1 MAANVQSS
9 VSKVVCLGV
18 LAVSLALAQA
28 PKISVI
34 DFYGVRRV
42 PQARLLKALGASVGD
57 PLPASKEDAEQRLL
71 EVDGVA
77 LASLEAVCCE
87 EGGAILFVGIEE
99 TGAPHFDF
107 RSTPSGP
114 AVLPDDI
121 VAAHKE
127 YVELYQ
133 QAVRTGGNAPAAG
146 VASGG
151 AGVRSL
157 QARFIEFAARNAPL
171 LRRVIE
177 ESSDPEQRAAAADLA
192 GFAPER
198 QAAIDA
204 LQTALRDPE
213 PAVRRS
219 ALGGLSLLAQYAT
232 AHPGE
237 GLKIAPTWAVEML
250 NSVYWTD
257 RVRAAELLVTLT
269 EARDRAALEQ
279 IRERA
284 LESVAEMAAWN
295 SLPHALAAYILAG
308 RLAGAS
314 EEEIRESWARGE
326 RDKVLSLLPPPGRR
340 NTGKR

>member
-1 MAANVQSS
+1 MASHVQSS
-9 VSKVVCLGV
+9 VSKVVCLG
-18 LAVSLALAQA
+18 ALALALAPAQA

-42 PQARLLKALGASVGD
+42 PQARLLQALGAGAGD
-57 PLPASKEDAEQRLL
+57 PLPASKEDAEQRLMDV
-71 EVDGVA
+71 EGVA

-99 TGAPHFDF
+99 RGSPHFDF
-107 RSTPSGP
+107 RSPPSGQ

-121 VAAHKE
+121 VEAHHA
-127 YVELYQ
+127 YVDRYQ
-133 QAVRTGGNAPAAG
+133 QAARRGGNTLAAD
-146 VASGG
+146 VASGDS
-151 AGVRSL
+151 GVKSFR
-157 QARFIEFAARNAPL
+157 ARFAEFAAKNTPL

-177 ESSDPEQRAAAADLA
+177 ECSDSGHRAAAADLVV
-192 GFAPER
+192 FTPDR

-204 LQTALRDPE
+204 LQIALRDPE

-219 ALGGLSLLAQYAT
+219 ALGGLNSLAQYAM

-237 GLKIAPTWAVEML
+237 GLKVAPTWAVEML
-250 NSVYWTD
+250 NSVYWAD

-269 EARDRAALEQ
+269 ETRDRGALEL

-284 LESVAEMAAWN
+284 MEPVAEMAAWN

-314 EEEIRESWARGE
+314 EEEIRESWGRGDRE
-326 RDKVLSLLPPPGRR
+326 EILSRLPSPGRR
-340 NTGKR
+340 NAGKR